1 MVRLVPLAVACTI
14 DAIPRTGYCP
24 SPRAESGK
32 PWHSTLITSA
42 PISAIMA
49 EATGPA
55 TTTDMSMTTTP
66 ARGPFAASLMIAP
79 STNFFRIVPAS
90 LYIIYYATSNR
101 IAQRQHTSI
110 QSYGCVIEGGGR
122 GGGRAPPIS
131 VFTRLQDKNIVSV
144 VRFVHYNRS
153 TEDNHRPIRRLL
165 PFELAGSNDTT
176 NREYGPGHHRHVSFD
191 AKKGWCE

>member
-1 MVRLVPLAVACTI
+1 MRYAPTLREDTLLSWQYRIYPLREGLEDVAHHPSLRVKYNAGGVVVRLVPLAVACTI

-110 QSYGCVIEGGGR
+110 Q
-122 GGGRAPPIS
+122 
-131 VFTRLQDKNIVSV
+131 
-144 VRFVHYNRS
+144 
-153 TEDNHRPIRRLL
+153 
-165 PFELAGSNDTT
+165 
-176 NREYGPGHHRHVSFD
+176 
-191 AKKGWCE
+191 

>member
-122 GGGRAPPIS
+122 GGEG
-131 VFTRLQDKNIVSV
+131 
-144 VRFVHYNRS
+144 
-153 TEDNHRPIRRLL
+153 HRPSASSQGFKTKI
-165 PFELAGSNDTT
+165 
-176 NREYGPGHHRHVSFD
+176 
-191 AKKGWCE
+191 